1 MTGGTD
7 IRGWKN
13 TNTSVKT
20 VIYNLEDKKCTKF
33 EALGEELGKQN
44 FTIMVTIGCICQG
57 KKKKKSG
64 MGLRVMENSELGSLS
79 QSAFQRTL
87 PSLSR
92 GPSNSPQ

>member
-20 VIYNLEDKKCTKF
+20 VIYNLEGKKYTKF

-44 FTIMVTIGCICQG
+44 FSIMVTIGCICQG
-57 KKKKKSG
+57 KKKKIRDGAKSHG
-64 MGLRVMENSELGSLS
+64 K
-79 QSAFQRTL
+79 Q
-87 PSLSR
+87 
-92 GPSNSPQ
+92 